1 MPRSEDPGFFETI
14 YSARALRRFSERI
27 VEDDVIFQVL
37 DAAIRAPSG
46 GNAQD
51 WRFVVV
57 KDQSKKKKMQEW
69 AEEGWASYQSRFAK
83 NNDEARNLP
92 RAQRLPY
99 LAASHL
105 VEHLAEAP
113 VIIVVTGEKD
123 RHQFSGGSTFPAI
136 QNILLAARA
145 LGLGGS
151 IFNMPMIRHKEDLS
165 ELLGIPVNYEVV
177 CIVPLGYPTD
187 RHGPLKRKP
196 VHEVV
201 FIDDFGKTW
210 DFASEQP
217 ENGWENL
224 WL

>member
-1 MPRSEDPGFFETI
+1 MSDSKDPGFFATV
-14 YSARALRRFSERI
+14 YSARALRRFSEKP
-27 VEDDVIFQVL
+27 VEEDVLFQIL
-37 DAAIRAPSG
+37 DTAIRAPSG

-51 WRFVVV
+51 WRFVVL
-57 KDQSKKKKMQEW
+57 KERKKKIKMQQW
-69 AEEGWASYQSRFAK
+69 AQEGWSSYQSRFAK
-83 NNDEARNLP
+83 TNKEAQDLP
-92 RAQRLPY
+92 REKRLPY
-99 LAASHL
+99 LAAAHL

-123 RHQFSGGSTFPAI
+123 RHRASGGSTFPAI

-151 IFNMPMIRHKEDLS
+151 IFNMPMIRNKEDLS
-165 ELLGIPVNYEVV
+165 GLLGIPNNYEVV

-187 RHGPLKRKP
+187 KHGPLKRKP

-201 FIDDFGKTW
+201 FIDEFGKTW
-210 DFASEQP
+210 DFASKQP
-217 ENGWENL
+217 ENGWGNL